1 MYLVDI
7 ILLTATSFSLFVTF
21 LFLVMWVCLV
31 RKSRKLRKKVSRRR
45 MERGS
50 PKIYTRRMPQMPS
63 GKCIRDF
70 EMQPLEDGHQ
80 TKRSRSGESLN
91 TYFGSKILCKQL
103 TQSTCDSSLALM
115 EFFHGFWDYKDC
127 RIALILGLTKPYPTW
142 VLSHTLSNLSIE
154 HNLIQ
159 PHLAEPYQ
167 TWALNQTLSNIIQ
180 P

>member
-21 LFLVMWVCLV
+21 LFLVIWVCLV

-50 PKIYTRRMPQMPS
+50 PKIYIRRMPQMPS

-103 TQSTCDSSLALM
+103 TQSTRDSSIAFT
-115 EFFHGFWDYKDC
+115 EFFHGFWDFKDC
-127 RIALILGLTKPYPTW
+127 GIALILGFHRLCDSELLKKF
-142 VLSHTLSNLSIE
+142 N
-154 HNLIQ
+154 
-159 PHLAEPYQ
+159 
-167 TWALNQTLSNIIQ
+167 
-180 P
+180 

>member
-7 ILLTATSFSLFVTF
+7 IALTATSFSLFMGF
-21 LFLVMWVCLV
+21 LFLVIWVCLV

-63 GKCIRDF
+63 GKCITDI

-127 RIALILGLTKPYPTW
+127 RIALILGLTKPYPT
-142 VLSHTLSNLSIE
+142 
-154 HNLIQ
+154 
-159 PHLAEPYQ
+159 
-167 TWALNQTLSNIIQ
+167 
-180 P
+180 